1 MKKRLMSMLLVG
13 AMVLAMTA
21 CGSSNDSGSSTDSST
36 ENSADSSAEDSTDS
50 GAEGSSEE
58 SSSADAD
65 VSDLKVGII
74 MKSSDEF
81 QNAVVQGATDAA
93 IEAGIS
99 KSNIKAVA
107 PTSESDAYQ
116 QVTSVE
122 DMISGGVDLL
132 LISCQEEN
140 ALSSVLQKAADAGI
154 KVVMVDTDC
163 SLFEDKVT
171 YIGTDNYNAAYEGA
185 KEFATHL
192 EEGSNVVIL
201 RGKLGDMN
209 HENRTDGLTAGLEE
223 SGMNVLEVQD
233 ANCETDK
240 AASAMEAWLSKY
252 QGEIDAVMVTSDSM
266 AVGAATAIKGA
277 GVEGIKVCGF
287 DGFQAALSLF
297 ETSEI
302 EMIIAQK
309 PYEIGQDGMKDG
321 LAALLDG
328 ETFDPYIDSGIA
340 IIDADNYKDYLK

>member
-1 MKKRLMSMLLVG
+1 MKKKIVSLLLVG

-21 CGSSNDSGSSTDSST
+21 CSSSGGSSSDSSSDSGST
-36 ENSADSSAEDSTDS
+36 EES
-50 GAEGSSEE
+50 SSEE
-58 SSSADAD
+58 SDA
-65 VSDLKVGII
+65 SDIKVGII

-93 IEAGIS
+93 VEAGIPE
-99 KSNIKAVA
+99 SNIKAVA
-107 PTSESDAYQ
+107 PNNESDAYQ
-116 QVTSVE
+116 QVTSIE
-122 DMISGGVDLL
+122 DMISGGVKVLL
-132 LISCQEEN
+132 VSCQEEN
-140 ALSSVLQKAADAGI
+140 ALSSALQKAADADI

-163 SLFEDKVT
+163 SLFKDKVT

-185 KEFATHL
+185 KEFAKHL
-192 EEGSNVVIL
+192 EKGSNVVIL

-209 HENRTDGLTAGLEE
+209 HENRTKGLTEGLEE
-223 SGMNVLEVQD
+223 SGMKVLEVQD

-252 QGEIDAVMVTSDSM
+252 PDKIDAVMVTSDSM

-287 DGFQAALSLF
+287 DGFQAAISLF
-297 ETSEI
+297 ETNEI

-309 PYEIGQDGMKDG
+309 PYQIGQDGMKDG
-321 LAALLDG
+321 LAALDG
-328 ETFDPYIDSGIA
+328 ETFDPYIDPGIS
-340 IIDADNYKDYLK
+340 IINADNYKDYIEK

>member
-1 MKKRLMSMLLVG
+1 MLLVG
-13 AMVLAMTA
+13 AMVFAMTA
-21 CGSSNDSGSSTDSST
+21 CGSSSSDSGSA
-36 ENSADSSAEDSTDS
+36 ADSSAGTEESAD
-50 GAEGSSEE
+50 EGSDA
-58 SSSADAD
+58 SSSADVD
-65 VSDLKVGII
+65 VADLKVGII

-93 IEAGIS
+93 IEAGIPE
-99 KSNIKAVA
+99 SNIKAVA

-122 DMISGGVDLL
+122 DMISGGVDVLL
-132 LISCQEEN
+132 VSCQEEN

-171 YIGTDNYNAAYEGA
+171 YIGTDNYNAAYDGA

-192 EEGSNVVIL
+192 EEGSQVVIL

-209 HENRTDGLTAGLEE
+209 HENRTKGLTEGLEE
-223 SGMNVLEVQD
+223 SGMSVLEVQD

-252 QGEIDAVMVTSDSM
+252 PNEIDAVMVTSDSM

-277 GVEGIKVCGF
+277 GAKGIKVCGF

-297 ETSEI
+297 ETDEI

-309 PYEIGQDGMKDG
+309 PYEIGKDGMKDG

-328 ETFDPYIDSGIA
+328 ETFDSYIDPGIA
-340 IIDADNYKDYLK
+340 IIDKDNYKDHLD